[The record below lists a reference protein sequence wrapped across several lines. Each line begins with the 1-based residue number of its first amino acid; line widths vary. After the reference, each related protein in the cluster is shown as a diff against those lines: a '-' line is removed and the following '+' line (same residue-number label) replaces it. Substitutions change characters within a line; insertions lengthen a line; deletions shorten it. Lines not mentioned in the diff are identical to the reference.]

1 MRALARLMRK
11 RHDTGSGPTPDT
23 AAQRAARW
31 LRERLER
38 DAHAQYA
45 WLDGG
50 IWAGAVHGG
59 GRDSKQAG
67 ERLTSASLVG
77 DEVA

>member
-1 MRALARLMRK
+1 MARLLR
-11 RHDTGSGPTPDT
+11 RRPDATGPE
-23 AAQRAARW
+23 RAARW

-38 DAHAQYA
+38 EARTHYA

-50 IWAGAVHGG
+50 IWASAVHGAP
-59 GRDSKQAG
+59 RDTKQAAA
-67 ERLTSASLVG
+67 RLTNASLLG

>member
-1 MRALARLMRK
+1 LLRK
-11 RHDTGSGPTPDT
+11 RPDT
-23 AAQRAARW
+23 APERAARW

-38 DAHAQYA
+38 EARAHYA

-50 IWAGAVHGG
+50 IWVGAVHGG
-59 GRDSKQAG
+59 ARDSKQAG
-67 ERLTSASLVG
+67 ERLTSASLLG